1 MAFGRGRRLGDTL
14 PEPAI
19 NRSRCG
25 GDGTPAL
32 LTSGAWRALMH
43 ECLRTSAARGIFR
56 VPDRSKEGRHA

>member
-1 MAFGRGRRLGDTL
+1 MAFGRGRRLGDSL

-32 LTSGAWRALMH
+32 LTSGVWRAFVH
-43 ECLRTSAARGIFR
+43 EYLRMSAARGIFHA
-56 VPDRSKEGRHA
+56 PDPSKEGRHA